1 MSAPDA
7 GVLLAGGPVTSLREY
22 QATGGGRALATAL
35 RVPPDVV
42 IDEVRRSGLR
52 GRGGAGFPTGV
63 KWAAISEHACPT
75 TFLVC
80 NAAEG
85 EPGTFKDRWLLRH
98 NPYQVLEGVAIAAY
112 AVGAACAYVAVKGGY
127 QQELAI
133 LRRAIEEMEQA
144 RLLGP
149 VPVTIATGPDEYLFG
164 EEKALL
170 EVLEGNEPLPRI
182 LPSYQVGLFARPGSP
197 NPTLVNNVETLAN
210 VPHIIRAGA
219 EHFRLLGTDGS
230 PGTMLFTL
238 CGDVRR
244 PGVYELPLG
253 VPLRT
258 LLYEAGGGP
267 SGDADLKAVFPGVS
281 HGVLDSRRFATPLDF
296 DAMRSAGSGLGSGG
310 FLVLDSSACIVAATL
325 ACSRFLYVESC
336 AQCPA
341 CKSGSHDIS
350 EILERIE
357 RGDGEHEDLETL
369 AGRCRSVTGGHRC
382 ALPVG
387 HSYLVRS
394 SVERF
399 ADEFAAHLGR
409 ACPRPRELTVPKIVD
424 FDRAAGRFRYDTW
437 YAHKRAD
444 WSYAPGRHFD
454 SNRLDD
460 NRAASLDDNRAGS
473 EVASA

>member
-1 MSAPDA
+1 MSS
-7 GVLLAGGPVTSLREY
+7 VLLAGGPVTTLAAYR
-22 QATGGGRALATAL
+22 AAGGGEALSIAL

-42 IDEVRRSGLR
+42 IHEVRRSGLR

-63 KWAAISEHACPT
+63 KWSAISEHPCPT
-75 TFLVC
+75 RFVVC

-85 EPGTFKDRWLLRH
+85 EPATFKDRWLLGH
-98 NPYQVLEGVAIAAY
+98 NPYQVLEGLAIAAY

-127 QQELAI
+127 RRELAV
-133 LRRAIEEMEQA
+133 LRRAVEEMERA
-144 RLLGP
+144 DLLGP
-149 VPVTIATGPDEYLFG
+149 VPVTITAGPDEYLFG

-170 EVLEGNEPLPRI
+170 EVLENSEPLPRI

-210 VPHIIRAGA
+210 VPRIVRDGA
-219 EHFRLLGTDGS
+219 EHFRLLGTDRS

-253 VPLRT
+253 VPLST
-258 LLYEAGGGP
+258 LLYDVGGGP
-267 SGDADLKAVFPGVS
+267 PGDEDLKAVFPGVS
-281 HGVLDSRRFATPLDF
+281 HGVLDRRRFDTPLEF
-296 DAMRSAGSGLGSGG
+296 DAMRDAGSGLGSGG
-310 FLVLDSSACIVAATL
+310 FLALDGSGCVVAATL

-341 CKSGSHDIS
+341 CKNGSHDIS
-350 EILERIE
+350 AILERIE
-357 RGDGEHEDLETL
+357 RGDGEEDDLAAL
-369 AGRCRSVTGGHRC
+369 AGKCRSVTGGHRC

-387 HSYLVRS
+387 HAGLVRS

-409 ACPRPRELTVPKIVD
+409 ACPRPRELPVPKLVD
-424 FDRAAGRFRYDTW
+424 FDQAAGRFRYDIG
-437 YAHKRAD
+437 YERKQPD
-444 WSYAPGRHFD
+444 WSYEP
-454 SNRLDD
+454 LDTGQVT
-460 NRAASLDDNRAGS
+460 SI
-473 EVASA
+473 